1 MNYIEYKE
9 GKLYDPAHLR
19 PFDLALAKQGH
30 PLAWAINNCG
40 VRYLAQNDTD
50 ERWFDFSH
58 YEPNEQI
65 WVNRQRN
72 SSELQSNLRLA
83 PLAVKDGKP
92 LHYLDHV
99 ERFYQQNEYHHVR
112 WDRTQVG
119 DIGFGFWAKN
129 PDKWRWP
136 VGAQS

>member
-9 GKLYDPAHLR
+9 GKVYDHAHLR
-19 PFDLALAKQGH
+19 PFNLELAKQGH
-30 PLAWAINNCG
+30 LLADKDGREIRLLREGREGDHVWAYDSWDKRGFWFCERLIN
-40 VRYLAQNDTD
+40 VSALDKY
-50 ERWFDFSH
+50 
-58 YEPNEQI
+58 
-65 WVNRQRN
+65 
-72 SSELQSNLRLA
+72 LRLA
-83 PLAVKDGKP
+83 PLDVKDGRP

-136 VGAQS
+136 VEVKV